1 MTKQKKSGKK
11 TSGGRSSLDTSKVQT
26 LDGRRGMSVTTRFI
40 GMLVAIACVF
50 LLMYIQDY
58 HRAEKSVASATVS
71 TQDVVVEK
79 GDAAMVFR
87 PVQGGDT
94 GLIFYPGSKVQHT
107 AYAPLMQMLA
117 QRGVFCVLVE
127 MPFRLP
133 LLDRSAA
140 GVYPAD
146 YPEIKNWFL
155 GGHSLGGN
163 VAADYAAK
171 HPEELTGLVLLGAY
185 ASKDLSGSNLPVL
198 SIVGEF
204 DTVIDRDKLEQNRI
218 YLPQSA
224 QELTISGGNHAGFG
238 SYGKQDKDG
247 QATITA
253 AEQQEQ
259 TAQLIASWM
268 SSLQGE

>member
-171 HPEELTGLVLLGAY
+171 HPEELTGLGEILF
-185 ASKDLSGSNLPVL
+185 
-198 SIVGEF
+198 VGELMAGSVEHVEVGSRYVQMTRRSF
-204 DTVIDRDKLEQNRI
+204 NHDFLIRH
-218 YLPQSA
+218 
-224 QELTISGGNHAGFG
+224 GNAPFAN
-238 SYGKQDKDG
+238 K
-247 QATITA
+247 
-253 AEQQEQ
+253 
-259 TAQLIASWM
+259 
-268 SSLQGE
+268 SSF

>member
-1 MTKQKKSGKK
+1 M
-11 TSGGRSSLDTSKVQT
+11 
-26 LDGRRGMSVTTRFI
+26 
-40 GMLVAIACVF
+40 
-50 LLMYIQDY
+50 
-58 HRAEKSVASATVS
+58 
-71 TQDVVVEK
+71 
-79 GDAAMVFR
+79 
-87 PVQGGDT
+87 
-94 GLIFYPGSKVQHT
+94 
-107 AYAPLMQMLA
+107 
-117 QRGVFCVLVE
+117 
-127 MPFRLP
+127 
-133 LLDRSAA
+133 
-140 GVYPAD
+140 
-146 YPEIKNWFL
+146 
-155 GGHSLGGN
+155 
-163 VAADYAAK
+163 AADYAAK